1 MYKRRNHKR
10 RNQHQAVK
18 LSWHDKNELLNNFPL
33 MELSYEKLIHKKVQ
47 FNSKEITH
55 IYLSIPKGCKY
66 FAWFKKYKTQNIC
79 FIMKIGKNR
88 KSINNIYIYNCC
100 FKNELCAGKGTILY
114 GTLFNIRENNFF
126 NIEDVHYFKGENISK
141 DTQVYKIRYM
151 RNLFDYIKQVMY
163 TKNDIIFG
171 LPIIKYSYTEILKE
185 VSNVP
190 YQIYS
195 IQNRHLYSNGPFY
208 NEKIVIDKKIYA
220 TFLIKPTIMTDIY
233 KLYLCN
239 NVDNNN
245 VDDDENYIEYKY
257 AYIPD
262 IKTSVMMNSIF
273 RNIRENDNIDYIEE
287 SENEDEFE
295 DISLDKYVDLKK
307 KCKMLC
313 LYTKKYDSWIPMK
326 VSDEEVYHKN
336 NIIN

>member
-1 MYKRRNHKR
+1 MEIEQFGKRTSIH
-10 RNQHQAVK
+10 
-18 LSWHDKNELLNNFPL
+18 NFL
-33 MELSYEKLIHKKVQ
+33 E
-47 FNSKEITH
+47 
-55 IYLSIPKGCKY
+55 
-66 FAWFKKYKTQNIC
+66 
-79 FIMKIGKNR
+79 
-88 KSINNIYIYNCC
+88 
-100 FKNELCAGKGTILY
+100 
-114 GTLFNIRENNFF
+114 
-126 NIEDVHYFKGENISK
+126 
-141 DTQVYKIRYM
+141 
-151 RNLFDYIKQVMY
+151 
-163 TKNDIIFG
+163 
-171 LPIIKYSYTEILKE
+171 
-185 VSNVP
+185 
-190 YQIYS
+190 
-195 IQNRHLYSNGPFY
+195 PFY
-208 NEKIVIDKKIYA
+208 VNNNKILDEVFLKWYLQHFYNMILSENYTIHIIDSNINMFTIKKQNAIVIDKKIYA